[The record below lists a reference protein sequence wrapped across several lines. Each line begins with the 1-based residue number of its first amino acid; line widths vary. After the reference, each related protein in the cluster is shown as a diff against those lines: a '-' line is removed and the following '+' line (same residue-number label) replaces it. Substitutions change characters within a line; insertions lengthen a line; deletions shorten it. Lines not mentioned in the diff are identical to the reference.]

1 LDRRL
6 VRRLSSSRS
15 QKRKSRTSKAP
26 HSARAAAFGFACS
39 SAPPL
44 SSKSSEY
51 RGVSWY
57 KRDSKWQAQIQVAR
71 KKEHLGYFDDE
82 AEAAR
87 AFDVRAAE
95 LGRPTNF

>member
-1 LDRRL
+1 

-26 HSARAAAFGFACS
+26 PSAWAAAFGFACS

-51 RGVSWY
+51 RGVSWH
-57 KRDSKWQAQIQVAR
+57 KQLNQWEAFIKVAG
-71 KKEHLGYFDDE
+71 KKEHLGYFNDE

-87 AFDVRAAE
+87 AFDTRAAE